1 MRKSFEKFLERQDAL
16 ARQYGKE
23 YEDKQ
28 HNRGKLTAR
37 ERITFLFDEG
47 TFEEVDAYSPSAAT
61 SFGKAVRSYGDG
73 VIAGF
78 GTLKS
83 CE

>member
-47 TFEEVDAYSPSAAT
+47 TFEEVECLLT
-61 SFGKAVRSYGDG
+61 FCGD
-73 VIAGF
+73 F
-78 GTLKS
+78 FW
-83 CE
+83 

>member
-61 SFGKAVRSYGDG
+61 SSQPWELSWVLRAKPHITLTRS
-73 VIAGF
+73 
-78 GTLKS
+78 
-83 CE
+83 EE

>member
-37 ERITFLFDEG
+37 ERITFHKWLKDFNDLLFNKLL
-47 TFEEVDAYSPSAAT
+47 AYSK
-61 SFGKAVRSYGDG
+61 F
-73 VIAGF
+73 F
-78 GTLKS
+78 
-83 CE
+83 

>member
-37 ERITFLFDEG
+37 ERLTHLLRRLLLVKQYVHTG
-47 TFEEVDAYSPSAAT
+47 M
-61 SFGKAVRSYGDG
+61 G
-73 VIAGF
+73 
-78 GTLKS
+78 
-83 CE
+83 